1 MLYKISRELLWGIR
15 IKVNRPTFYASPTI
29 YLVLFINFPSLSS
42 DQQQQQQQQQ
52 QLLVGYIEEK
62 NPMLQKNGKIRKKT
76 SLRGSI
82 RVKSIM
88 KFAFRKI
95 AKNIYLY

>member
-42 DQQQQQQQQQ
+42 DQQQ
-52 QLLVGYIEEK
+52 LLVGYIKEK
-62 NPMLQKNGKIRKKT
+62 NPMLQKNGKIRKKN
-76 SLRGSI
+76 LIKRQH
-82 RVKSIM
+82 
-88 KFAFRKI
+88 
-95 AKNIYLY
+95 

>member
-42 DQQQQQQQQQ
+42 DQQQ

-95 AKNIYLY
+95 AN